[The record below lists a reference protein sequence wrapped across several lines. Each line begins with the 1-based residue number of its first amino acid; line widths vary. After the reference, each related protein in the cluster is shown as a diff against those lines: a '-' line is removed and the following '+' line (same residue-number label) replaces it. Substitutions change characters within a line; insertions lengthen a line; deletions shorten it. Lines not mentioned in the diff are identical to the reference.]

1 MEAEVRS
8 FPVRVGGRMRR
19 KHVRARLIL
28 VRMNYRGQQR
38 VTRYAVVFRAG
49 QREPTAGALVVE
61 TDRVRLEGRSAAGLV
76 ELSVPYAELTDVRIG
91 RTPEERLN
99 GRPALLLG
107 REEAPPIQ
115 IEPFGTGLLLEIAD
129 LLATLAN
136 PDGDS
141 SEQVAV
147 IVPLKKG
154 RLARAE
160 ELVAQGPPFDPAALG
175 LKRHQVFL
183 SARAATFVFAGPHV
197 RATLERA
204 TTDPTLWRV
213 GLAWRGCIAG
223 RPRVSTAP
231 KVHPEDGARLVY
243 AWAADGQQAGAI
255 TPSRPHAAAQ

>member
-1 MEAEVRS
+1 
-8 FPVRVGGRMRR
+8 
-19 KHVRARLIL
+19 
-28 VRMNYRGQQR
+28 MNYRGQQR

-49 QREPTAGALVVE
+49 QGVPTAGALVVE
-61 TDRVRLEGRSAAGLV
+61 TDRLRLEGRRSASGLV
-76 ELSVPYAELTDVRIG
+76 ELSVHYAELTDVRIG

-99 GRPALLLG
+99 GRPALVLG
-107 REEAPPIQ
+107 REDAPAIQ
-115 IEPFGTGLLLEIAD
+115 IEPFGTGLLHEIAD

-136 PDGDS
+136 PHDDS
-141 SEQVAV
+141 SEQMAV

-183 SARAATFVFAGPHV
+183 SARAATFVFAGPHA

-231 KVHPEDGARLVY
+231 KVQPEDGARLVY
-243 AWAADGQQAGAI
+243 AWAADAQQARGTPASNK
-255 TPSRPHAAAQ
+255 TSWPAVAPSR